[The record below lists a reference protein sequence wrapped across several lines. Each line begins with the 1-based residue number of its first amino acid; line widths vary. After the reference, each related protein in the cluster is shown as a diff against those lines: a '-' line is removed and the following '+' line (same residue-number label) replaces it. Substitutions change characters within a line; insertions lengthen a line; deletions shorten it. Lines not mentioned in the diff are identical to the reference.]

1 MNDLKDWRIS
11 AKLSIKSPYSG
22 FSGRIDWTQKES
34 SYQILISGP
43 LGFGLARIEGNETS
57 AHMEHKNESFVG
69 SPDKLLSD
77 AIGIPIPIDGWR
89 WWLSGSPSPIGG
101 PVEFADIVLDS
112 HATSFSQDGW
122 YLSFSDYSLTPI
134 GYLPGKITGQSDQLS
149 FKLIVSKWRNPNN

>member
-1 MNDLKDWRIS
+1 MLGQGLDGWEEALPQKLLGGL
-11 AKLSIKSPYSG
+11 KLSSVV
-22 FSGRIDWTQKES
+22 
-34 SYQILISGP
+34 
-43 LGFGLARIEGNETS
+43 S
-57 AHMEHKNESFVG
+57 AVS
-69 SPDKLLSD
+69 L
-77 AIGIPIPIDGWR
+77 
-89 WWLSGSPSPIGG
+89 G